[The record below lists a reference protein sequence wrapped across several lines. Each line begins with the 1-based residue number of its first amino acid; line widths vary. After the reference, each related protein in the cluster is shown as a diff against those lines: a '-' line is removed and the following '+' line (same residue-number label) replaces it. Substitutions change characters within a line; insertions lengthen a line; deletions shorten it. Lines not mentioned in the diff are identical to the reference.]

1 MIAAPLMAS
10 VKQTRT
16 VENSITFGHAVLSFL
31 IGSEET
37 GGNFSLIEVAARP
50 GTEPP
55 YHVHQR
61 EDETFYLLEG
71 RVGVMLD
78 GVVHELV
85 PGDSIFLPRGIPH
98 TFRIRSEYSRSLAII
113 TPSGFEGFFK
123 MLGEPA
129 TSLEIPQ
136 PGPPPADYFE
146 RLGRASAQ
154 FGVRLADVQPVF

>member
-1 MIAAPLMAS
+1 MTAAPLMTS
-10 VKQTRT
+10 VKQRKTIH
-16 VENSITFGHAVLSFL
+16 NSLTFGTNLMSFL
-31 IGSEET
+31 VGSEET
-37 GGNFSLIEVAARP
+37 GGNFSLLEVSARP
-50 GTEPP
+50 GSEPP
-55 YHVHQR
+55 YHIHER

-129 TSLEIPQ
+129 RSLDIPE
-136 PGPPPADYFE
+136 PGSLPADYFE
-146 RLGRASAQ
+146 RVGRASAQ
-154 FGVRLADVQPVF
+154 YGVRLADVQPVF